1 VVLQSTQWQAPFD
14 TQTQKQPNAEGT
26 MHRVLEN
33 VRCTHTADG
42 GVILDILRGRMFS
55 LNFVG
60 SKILELMQRG
70 CDEAHIVGTISKQ
83 FNVLPEIVRTDFQ
96 EFLAIL
102 KENKLLEVRND
113 IKAL

>member
-1 VVLQSTQWQAPFD
+1 
-14 TQTQKQPNAEGT
+14 
-26 MHRVLEN
+26 
-33 VRCTHTADG
+33 
-42 GVILDILRGRMFS
+42 
-55 LNFVG
+55 
-60 SKILELMQRG
+60 MQRG